1 MDEDSYSV
9 AVDVRYQDVD
19 ALGHVNNAVYATYLE
34 QARIEY
40 LPDVL
45 GDTGAIDAVLANLT
59 VDYRRPVTIGDDA
72 VEVRIEAVDVGESSI
87 TFAYEVY
94 ADGELAAEASTVQ
107 VAYDEAAR
115 ESVPLPE
122 EWRQRVREFEG
133 LD

>member
-9 AVDVRYQDVD
+9 EVDVRYQDVD
-19 ALGHVNNAVYATYLE
+19 ALGHVNNAIYATYLE
-34 QARIEY
+34 EARVEY

-45 GDTGAIDAVLANLT
+45 GDTGAIEAVLANLE
-59 VDYRRPVTIGDDA
+59 VDYRRPVTIEDDV
-72 VEVRIEAVDVGESSI
+72 VEVRIEAVDVGTKSI

-94 ADGELAAEASTVQ
+94 ARGELAAEASTVQ
-107 VAYDEAAR
+107 VAYDEETR

-122 EWRQRVREFEG
+122 AWRQRVREFEG